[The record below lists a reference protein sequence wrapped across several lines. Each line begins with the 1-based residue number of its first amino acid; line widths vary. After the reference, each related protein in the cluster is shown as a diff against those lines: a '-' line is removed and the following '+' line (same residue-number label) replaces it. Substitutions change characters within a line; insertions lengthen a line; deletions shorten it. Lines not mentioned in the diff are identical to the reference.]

1 MIVKVVPRLK
11 LYMRVVSNHLLTG
24 DVLILER
31 EEEEDEKD
39 LGLDNTVARLGI
51 SEYQTNRLFH
61 FLAGRL
67 DRSNPVSFSKG
78 SSIHAFEHGSKEYR
92 ITIDVDTFETKH
104 KSIMYSFINAIQSP
118 AFIITS
124 TLCSA
129 IICLLAFVSPY
140 LSSPIDGSFSERELE
155 MLDSQYSL
163 VLDHCAILM
172 NDDRP
177 NPRSFGALY
186 STCNNTIVQLE
197 EFCIEYHI
205 AVCED
210 ERIENYLT
218 RNKPRL

>member
-1 MIVKVVPRLK
+1 
-11 LYMRVVSNHLLTG
+11 MRVVSNHLLTG
-24 DVLILER
+24 DLPILER
-31 EEEEDEKD
+31 GEEEEGEEDKKD
-39 LGLDNTVARLGI
+39 QELDNAVAQLGI
-51 SEYQTNRLFH
+51 SEYQANRLLH

-67 DRSNPVSFSKG
+67 DKSNPVVFSKG
-78 SSIHAFEHGSKEYR
+78 SSIQAFERGSKEYR

-104 KSIMYSFINAIQSP
+104 KSIIYSFIKAIQSP

-140 LSSPIDGSFSERELE
+140 LSSPLDGSFSERELE

-163 VLDHCAILM
+163 MLERCAIVM
-172 NDDRP
+172 NDDQP

-186 STCNNTIVQLE
+186 STCDKAIVQLK
-197 EFCIEYHI
+197 EFCKDNHI
-205 AVCED
+205 AACEY
-210 ERIENYLT
+210 ERIENYLA

>member
-1 MIVKVVPRLK
+1 
-11 LYMRVVSNHLLTG
+11 MRVVSNYLLTG
-24 DVLILER
+24 DAPILER
-31 EEEEDEKD
+31 GEEEEDEEKKD
-39 LGLDNTVARLGI
+39 LELDNAVAQLGI
-51 SEYQTNRLFH
+51 SEYQANRLVH

-67 DRSNPVSFSKG
+67 DRSNPVAFSKG
-78 SSIHAFEHGSKEYR
+78 SSIHAFERGSKDYR
-92 ITIDVDTFETKH
+92 ITIDVDTFETKD
-104 KSIMYSFINAIQSP
+104 KSIIYSFRNAIHSP

-140 LSSPIDGSFSERELE
+140 LSSPIDGYFSEIELE

-163 VLDHCAILM
+163 VLDRCALLM

-186 STCNNTIVQLE
+186 STCNKAIVQLE
-197 EFCIEYHI
+197 EFCKEYHI

-218 RNKPRL
+218 RNKPRM